1 MLFKRKSKEKE
12 KEVQT
17 QDVFVHKF
25 ILFNSDV
32 VVAIDSIKAVT
43 RDKNKIEI
51 IYKSNAKIT
60 STILSYEK
68 EESAKETM
76 RQLGYKLNL
85 ETIVL

>member
-1 MLFKRKSKEKE
+1 MLFKRKLKE

-17 QDVFVHKF
+17 QEIFVHKF

-32 VVAIDSIKAVT
+32 VVAIDSIKAIT

-60 STILSYEK
+60 STIVSYDK

-85 ETIVL
+85 ETMIL

>member
-1 MLFKRKSKEKE
+1 MLFKRKLKEE
-12 KEVQT
+12 EVQT
-17 QDVFVHKF
+17 QDIFVHKF

-60 STILSYEK
+60 STIVSYEE

>member
-12 KEVQT
+12 A
-17 QDVFVHKF
+17 QDIFVHKF

-32 VVAIDSIKAVT
+32 VVAIDSIKAIT

-60 STILSYEK
+60 STVVSYE

>member
-1 MLFKRKSKEKE
+1 MLFKRKSKG

-25 ILFNSDV
+25 IFFNSDV
-32 VVAIDSIKAVT
+32 VVAIDSIKAVI

-51 IYKSNAKIT
+51 IYKSNVKII
-60 STILSYEK
+60 STIVFYDK
-68 EESAKETM
+68 EESAMEIM
-76 RQLGYKLNL
+76 RQLGYNLNL